1 MKKVKAAFET
11 IQPTFGNSFFLKQF
25 NRKTQNKTPAWHFH
39 PELELV
45 YVSSGSGRRHIGQH
59 LSYFNNGD
67 LLLIGSNLPHFG
79 FTNRLTG
86 NASETIVQFKPDF
99 LGTEFFKIPEMT
111 AVSLLLERAKLGMAF
126 HGKTM
131 ANVGNKLK
139 QLPQEEP
146 AERLIRLVSVL
157 TVLAHSKEYTLL
169 NGEGVA
175 LEVNLQDN
183 SRMNLI
189 FDFVRK
195 NFKRAITLEEISDQA
210 NMTVPSF
217 CRFFK
222 KKSGKNFT
230 RFVNEYRLV
239 HASKLLSEETMSIS
253 QVCLECGF
261 NNFSHFNKEFKI
273 FTGKSPSAYRNEVK
287 TFITGS

>member
-11 IQPTFGNSFFLKQF
+11 IQPTFGSSFFLKQF
-25 NRKTQNKTPAWHFH
+25 NRKTQNKTPTWHFH

-79 FTNRLTG
+79 FTDRLTG

-99 LGTEFFKIPEMT
+99 LGIEFFKIPEMT

-195 NFKRAITLEEISDQA
+195 NFTRAITLEEISDQA

-239 HASKLLSEETMSIS
+239 HASKLLSEETLSIS